1 MNITNFMYFIEVVKR
16 ASYTK
21 AAEAL
26 FVSQSTIS
34 KAIKQLERKYDAEF
48 IDRTARTFKLT
59 SAGKIFYNSAV
70 KIVQNYQSETEI
82 LTARLHS
89 RRGTLTLGVPPVTIT
104 AVYPLLYQYRSMYP
118 EIFLNISEFGAQTV
132 YSLTKNGTLD
142 IGIIIQPFDDPDFN
156 QVPVMY
162 SEVMC
167 VVPLHHRLAN
177 YNTISF
183 EKLKNENFLL
193 LNNTFMIHDLI
204 INKCL
209 DAGFKPHVTFESAQ
223 WDLLVEAV
231 SNGQGIT
238 ILPRPIIDAFCLGKV
253 KSLHLVEPVFPWIPT
268 LVYHKEKFLTSP
280 MKLFIDMIKS
290 RDVPADAENL
300 ANII

>member
-16 ASYTK
+16 SSYTK

-48 IDRTARTFKLT
+48 IDRTAQTFKLT
-59 SAGKIFYNSAV
+59 SAGKIFYTSAV
-70 KIVQNYQSETEI
+70 KIVQDYQSETEI
-82 LTARLHS
+82 LMARLHS

-118 EIFLNISEFGAQTV
+118 EIFLNISEGGAQTV

-177 YNTISF
+177 YKTISF

-204 INKCL
+204 INKCEE
-209 DAGFKPHVTFESAQ
+209 AGFKPHVTFESAQ

-253 KSLHLVEPVFPWIPT
+253 KALHLIEPVFPWIPT

-280 MKLFIDMIKS
+280 IKLFIDMIKS
-290 RDVPADAENL
+290 RDVPMDSENWR
-300 ANII
+300 I

>member
-16 ASYTK
+16 SSYTK

-48 IDRTARTFKLT
+48 IDRTAQTFKLT
-59 SAGKIFYNSAV
+59 SAGKIFYTSAV
-70 KIVQNYQSETEI
+70 KIVQDYQSKTEI
-82 LTARLHS
+82 LMARLHS

-177 YNTISF
+177 YKTISF

-204 INKCL
+204 INKCEE
-209 DAGFKPHVTFESAQ
+209 AGFKPHVTFESAQ

-253 KSLHLVEPVFPWIPT
+253 KALHLIEPVFPWIPT

-280 MKLFIDMIKS
+280 IKLFIDMIKS
-290 RDVPADAENL
+290 RDVPMDSENWR
-300 ANII
+300 I